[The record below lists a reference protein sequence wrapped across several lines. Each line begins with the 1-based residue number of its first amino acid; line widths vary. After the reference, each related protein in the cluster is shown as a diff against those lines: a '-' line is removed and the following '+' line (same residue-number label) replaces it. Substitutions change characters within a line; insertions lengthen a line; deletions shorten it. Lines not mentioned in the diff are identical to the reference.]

1 MQINIKRQTHC
12 ARQKSNSK
20 YSEEEQKV
28 RMEKER
34 NFAYKNSN
42 DKIKQKMTVQL
53 FFLSFKVLFK
63 TSYTKYCH
71 TVWFIIHIPWKR
83 L

>member
-1 MQINIKRQTHC
+1 MKRTAYQGNAMQINIKRQTHC

-42 DKIKQKMTVQL
+42 DKIKQKNDCPT
-53 FFLSFKVLFK
+53 FF
-63 TSYTKYCH
+63 TK
-71 TVWFIIHIPWKR
+71 F
-83 L
+83 